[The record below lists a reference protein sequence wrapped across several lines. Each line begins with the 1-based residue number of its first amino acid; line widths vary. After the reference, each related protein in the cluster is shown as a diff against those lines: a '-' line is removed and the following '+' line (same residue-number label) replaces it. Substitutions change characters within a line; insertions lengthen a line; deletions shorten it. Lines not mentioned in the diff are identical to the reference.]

1 MNPGALNQRLTLEI
15 PLETADGAGGV
26 IRTYAAGPL
35 LWANVTALRA
45 RHETVAGGSGA
56 TVTHRI
62 LVRTGPE
69 ITTRHRLS
77 QGVRRFII
85 RAVHD
90 DDASGRF
97 LRIEAEER
105 RD

>member
-1 MNPGALNQRLTLEI
+1 MNPGALKQRLTLEI
-15 PLETADGAGGV
+15 PVETPDGAGGV

-35 LWANVTALRA
+35 LWANVTPVRSRGEL
-45 RHETVAGGSGA
+45 VGGAVGA

-62 LVRTGPE
+62 LVRTGPD

-77 QGVRRFII
+77 KGVRRFII

-97 LRIEAEER
+97 LRIDAEER